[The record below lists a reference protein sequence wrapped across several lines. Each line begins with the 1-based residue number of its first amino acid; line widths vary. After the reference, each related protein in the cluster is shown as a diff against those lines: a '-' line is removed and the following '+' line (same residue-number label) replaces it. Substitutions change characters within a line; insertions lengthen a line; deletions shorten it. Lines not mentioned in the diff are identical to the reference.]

1 MEDYKNI
8 IVAVDGSESSKAA
21 LQRAI
26 QVAQRNK
33 AVLNIVNVIDTRVWA
48 SLEARNRDKLEAD
61 AQQFATSL
69 VDSYD
74 DAEKAGIEQIEII
87 TEAGSP
93 RTVITQ
99 EVAPRIGADLIICG
113 ATGVTATE
121 RIFLGSVSEAI
132 VRTAPCDTLVVR

>member
-8 IVAVDGSESSKAA
+8 IVAVDGSESSKVA

>member
-26 QVAQRNK
+26 QVAKRNQ
-33 AVLNIVNVIDTRVWA
+33 ATLNIVNVIDTRVWA
-48 SLEARNRDKLEAD
+48 SLEARNREKLEED

-69 VDSYD
+69 LASYD
-74 DAEKAGIEQIEII
+74 DAEKAGIEHIEIM

-113 ATGVTATE
+113 ATGVTAAE
-121 RIFLGSVSEAI
+121 RILLGSVSEAI

>member
-8 IVAVDGSESSKAA
+8 IVAVDGSDSSKAA

-26 QVAQRNK
+26 QVAHRNK

-99 EVAPRIGADLIICG
+99 EAAPRIGADLIICG

>member
-33 AVLNIVNVIDTRVWA
+33 SVLNIVNVIDTRVWA

-61 AQQFATSL
+61 AQQFAASL

-99 EVAPRIGADLIICG
+99 QVAPRIGADLIICG
-113 ATGVTATE
+113 ATGVTAAE

>member
-121 RIFLGSVSEAI
+121 RIFVGSVSEAI
-132 VRTAPCDTLVVR
+132 VRTAHCDTLVVR

>member
-48 SLEARNRDKLEAD
+48 SLEARNSDKLEAD

>member
-61 AQQFATSL
+61 AQQLATSL

>member
-33 AVLNIVNVIDTRVWA
+33 SVLNIVNVIDTRVWA

>member
-99 EVAPRIGADLIICG
+99 EVAPRIDADLIICG

>member
-113 ATGVTATE
+113 ATGVTAAE